1 MAVTDEEALPAGTS
15 SNYDRMKELKAF
27 DESKAGVKGLVDA
40 GVEKIP
46 RFFIRPPDEEH
57 LEESDSYPTHLQIP
71 AIDLTGVENNRIR
84 RGEIVEAI
92 KQASATWGFF
102 QVVNHGVPTSVLE
115 EMIEGTRRFNEED
128 DELKRGYYTRDNG
141 KKVLFRSNFD
151 LYQSP
156 AANWRDTLLCV
167 MAPDPPSPHELPL
180 ACRDVMMEYSKH
192 MIRLGNTLFELLSE
206 ALGLQPNHLKDMD
219 CAKGHSIA
227 CHYYPACPEPDLTL
241 GTTKHSD
248 PDFLTVL
255 LQDHIGGLQ
264 VLHKNKWVDVQPM
277 HGALV
282 INIGDILQLISND
295 KLKSVEH
302 RVLANR
308 IGPRISVA
316 CFFTT
321 HYSPNTELYGPIK
334 ELLSDE
340 NPPIYRG
347 VTVMDFLI
355 YYLSKGLDGKSALSH
370 FKK

>member
-57 LEESDSYPTHLQIP
+57 LEESDSDPTNLQIP

-141 KKVLFRSNFD
+141 KKVLFQSNFD

-156 AANWRDTLLCV
+156 AANWRDTLFCV

-180 ACRDVMMEYSKH
+180 ACRY
-192 MIRLGNTLFELLSE
+192 LFLLWTNHYDHHVLS
-206 ALGLQPNHLKDMD
+206 LLFDPNHS
-219 CAKGHSIA
+219 CCGQ
-227 CHYYPACPEPDLTL
+227 
-241 GTTKHSD
+241 
-248 PDFLTVL
+248 L
-255 LQDHIGGLQ
+255 LAQI
-264 VLHKNKWVDVQPM
+264 VD
-277 HGALV
+277 
-282 INIGDILQLISND
+282 
-295 KLKSVEH
+295 
-302 RVLANR
+302 
-308 IGPRISVA
+308 
-316 CFFTT
+316 
-321 HYSPNTELYGPIK
+321 
-334 ELLSDE
+334 
-340 NPPIYRG
+340 
-347 VTVMDFLI
+347 
-355 YYLSKGLDGKSALSH
+355 
-370 FKK
+370 